1 VSLSRLA
8 PRTQVAALAAA
19 GAVVVVLALSGT
31 AGAAVVPTFDA
42 TASAYGFDATTT
54 NQAVPLGLTIEGA
67 GPVAQAELSSLPA
80 ATSFASLPYPGPTLV
95 QAPGLVGAVVPGT
108 PELPDYPAYVGANL
122 DQGPQSR
129 DYPGASLDAQA
140 TATQSQATAVG
151 GTHGSGFS
159 AFAQVRL
166 DRSDD
171 VIAEADATFNDVA
184 LGQLMTIS
192 NIHSAASETFDN
204 GEGKLTPKSD
214 LTIGHIAAPGL
225 ELTIPKSTPGEIPGA
240 GSVPSLPVPLG
251 GTTLAAPDL
260 GFENGTFTI
269 VLPLFGGAK
278 YAVPFSVV
286 AQGLKA
292 LGIEATYQQPIV
304 KKQSIVAAG
313 LTFSAAPVIPTVQNV
328 PVSGAVPTHL
338 TFGRSSASFAG
349 TVLIGQEPG
358 LLPGSF
364 DGTPSGTGDA
374 PAAVPPVTASTGLPP
389 VAPVGDSST
398 APALATG
405 APPASQSQGFLVAH
419 GFALPDMA
427 NVYLLIVGAAVLGS
441 LAAQGLRVLG
451 VRIRWSS

>member
-1 VSLSRLA
+1 M
-8 PRTQVAALAAA
+8 

-31 AGAAVVPTFDA
+31 AGAAAVPTFDA

-95 QAPGLVGAVVPGT
+95 QAPGLVGAIVPGT
-108 PELPDYPAYVGANL
+108 PELPAYPAYVSANL
-122 DQGPQSR
+122 DQGPQSQ

-140 TATQSQATAVG
+140 SAAQSQATAVG

-166 DRSDD
+166 TRSDD
-171 VIAEADATFNDVA
+171 VIAEADTTFNDVS
-184 LGQLMTIS
+184 LGQLMSIS

-225 ELTIPKSTPGEIPGA
+225 ELTIPKSTPGDVPGA
-240 GSVPSLPVPLG
+240 GAIPTLPLPLG
-251 GTTLAAPDL
+251 GTKLAAPDL

-269 VLPLFGGAK
+269 VLPMFGGAK

-292 LGIEATYQQPIV
+292 LGIEATYQQPII

-313 LTFSAAPVIPTVQNV
+313 LTFSAAPVIPTVQKV
-328 PVSGAVPTHL
+328 PVNGAVPTHL

-364 DGTPSGTGDA
+364 DGTPIGTGDGVGAVA
-374 PAAVPPVTASTGLPP
+374 PTTGLP
-389 VAPVGDSST
+389 GL
-398 APALATG
+398 APAGTAVGSTTPDLAAG
-405 APPASQSQGFLVAH
+405 PQAAPPSSQGFLVAH
-419 GFALPDMA
+419 GLALPDMA